1 MIDSSEC
8 AEFAFKQMQLLL
20 NIGFRNT
27 LNRKLNGR
35 IANRVCDPDS
45 AEVSMSDNFCDLVMV
60 PVSITV
66 VVETVDCFKGADFL
80 LNC

>member
-8 AEFAFKQMQLLL
+8 PEFAFKQMQLLL

-45 AEVSMSDNFCDLVMV
+45 AEVSMSEHSPKF
-60 PVSITV
+60 V
-66 VVETVDCFKGADFL
+66 VVSNV
-80 LNC
+80 